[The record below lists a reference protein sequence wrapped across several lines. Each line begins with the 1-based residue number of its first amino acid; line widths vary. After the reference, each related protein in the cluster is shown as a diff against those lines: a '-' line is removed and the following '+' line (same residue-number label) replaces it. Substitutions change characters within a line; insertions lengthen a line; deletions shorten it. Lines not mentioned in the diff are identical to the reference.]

1 MSPYGSDLPHRP
13 KGLGGTP
20 MPRRPMRR
28 KLLQALTAGVVLATA
43 TGCSYTWKDF
53 PRLGMPT
60 PVTEEAP
67 RILSLWQ
74 GSWAA
79 ALITGVLVWG
89 LIMWSV
95 IFHRRSRTKI
105 EVPPQTRYNMPIEAL
120 YTVVPLIIVSVL
132 FYFTARDESKLL
144 ALSAKPAHTINV
156 VGFQW
161 SWVFNY
167 VENVDGDVST
177 PKPRLLPVPE
187 GAEGEAAKPRTTQVP
202 KELASI
208 PDRFLKDFPAGAE
221 GVYTK
226 GVPGDRNPDK
236 GWPGPTLYLPKGE
249 KVRFILS
256 SNDTIHSFWV
266 VPFLFKQDVIPGHT
280 NVFEVTP
287 TQEGTFMGKCAELC
301 GVDHSRMLFNV
312 KVVSPEKYRA
322 HLKELAEKGQTG
334 YLPAGIK
341 QTDPARNAE
350 TNKL

>member
-1 MSPYGSDLPHRP
+1 MSPYGSDRS
-13 KGLGGTP
+13 
-20 MPRRPMRR
+20 PRRPMRR

-79 ALITGVLVWG
+79 ALLTGILVWG

-105 EVPPQTRYNMPIEAL
+105 EVPAQTRYNMPIEAL

-144 ALSAKPAHTINV
+144 SLSAKPAHTINV

-161 SWVFNY
+161 SWGFNY
-167 VENVDGDVST
+167 VENVDGDAAT
-177 PKPRLLPVPE
+177 PK
-187 GAEGEAAKPRTTQVP
+187 AGEVP
-202 KELASI
+202 KEIATI
-208 PDRFLKDFPAGAE
+208 PDRFTKDFPAGAE
-221 GVYTK
+221 GVYEK
-226 GVPGDRNPDK
+226 GVPGDRNPDTNN
-236 GWPGPTLYLPKGE
+236 PGPTLYLPKGE

-256 SNDTIHSFWV
+256 SNDVIHSFWV

-334 YLPAGIK
+334 FLPAGIK

-350 TNKL
+350 LNKL

>member
-1 MSPYGSDLPHRP
+1 
-13 KGLGGTP
+13 
-20 MPRRPMRR
+20 MRR
-28 KLLQALTAGVVLATA
+28 KLLQALTAGAVLATA
-43 TGCSYTWKDF
+43 TGCSYNWQDF
-53 PRLGMPT
+53 PRLGMPY

-79 ALITGVLVWG
+79 ALITGILVWG
-89 LIMWSV
+89 LIIWSV
-95 IFHRRSRTKI
+95 IFHRRSRTKV

-144 ALSAKPAHTINV
+144 ALTPKPAHTINV

-161 SWVFNY
+161 SWGFNY
-167 VENVDGDVST
+167 VENVDGDAAT
-177 PKPRLLPVPE
+177 PK
-187 GAEGEAAKPRTTQVP
+187 AGEVP
-202 KELASI
+202 KELANI
-208 PDRFLKDFPAGAE
+208 PDRFTKEFPAGAE
-221 GVYTK
+221 GVYEK
-226 GVPGDRNPDK
+226 GVPGDRNLET
-236 GWPGPTLYLPKGE
+236 GNPGPTLWLPKGE

-256 SNDTIHSFWV
+256 SNDVIHSFWV

-280 NVFEVTP
+280 NVFEVVP
-287 TQEGTFMGKCAELC
+287 SQEGTFMGKCAELC

-312 KVVSPEKYRA
+312 KVVSPEAYRA

-334 YLPAGIK
+334 FLPAGIK

>member
-1 MSPYGSDLPHRP
+1 MSPYGSDRS
-13 KGLGGTP
+13 
-20 MPRRPMRR
+20 PRRPMRR
-28 KLLQALTAGVVLATA
+28 KLLQALTAGAVLATA
-43 TGCSYTWKDF
+43 TGCSYNWQDF
-53 PRLGMPT
+53 PRLGMPY

-79 ALITGVLVWG
+79 ALITGILVWG
-89 LIMWSV
+89 LIIWSI
-95 IFHRRSRTKI
+95 IFHRRSRTKV

-144 ALSAKPAHTINV
+144 ALSKPAHTINV

-161 SWVFNY
+161 SWGFNY
-167 VENVDGDVST
+167 VENVDGDGAT
-177 PKPRLLPVPE
+177 PK
-187 GAEGEAAKPRTTQVP
+187 AGEVP
-202 KELASI
+202 KELANI
-208 PDRFLKDFPAGAE
+208 PDRFTKDFPLGAE
-221 GVYTK
+221 GVYEK
-226 GVPGDRNPDK
+226 GVPGDRNPQT
-236 GWPGPTLYLPKGE
+236 GNPGPTLWLPKGE
-249 KVRFILS
+249 KVRFVLS
-256 SNDTIHSFWV
+256 SNDVIHSFWV

-280 NVFEVTP
+280 NVFEVIP
-287 TQEGTFMGKCAELC
+287 SQEGVFMGKCAELC

-312 KVVSPEKYRA
+312 KVVSPEEYRA

-334 YLPAGIK
+334 FLPAGIK

>member
-1 MSPYGSDLPHRP
+1 MSPYGSDRS
-13 KGLGGTP
+13 
-20 MPRRPMRR
+20 PRRPMRR
-28 KLLQALTAGVVLATA
+28 KLLQALTAGAVLATA
-43 TGCSYTWKDF
+43 TGCSYNWQDF
-53 PRLGMPT
+53 PRLGMPY

-79 ALITGVLVWG
+79 ALITGILVWG
-89 LIMWSV
+89 LIIWSV
-95 IFHRRSRTKI
+95 IFHRRSRTKV

-144 ALSAKPAHTINV
+144 ALTPKPAHTINV
-156 VGFQW
+156 IGYQW
-161 SWVFNY
+161 SWGFNY
-167 VENVDGDVST
+167 IENVDGDAAT
-177 PKPRLLPVPE
+177 PK
-187 GAEGEAAKPRTTQVP
+187 AGEVP

-208 PDRFLKDFPAGAE
+208 PDRFTKDFPAGAE
-221 GVYTK
+221 GVYTQ
-226 GVPGDRNPDK
+226 GVPGERNPDTNN
-236 GWPGPTLYLPKGE
+236 PGPTLYLPKGE

-256 SNDTIHSFWV
+256 SNDVIHSFWV

-287 TQEGTFMGKCAELC
+287 SQEGTFVGKCAELC

-312 KVVSPEKYRA
+312 KVVSPEEYRA

-334 YLPAGIK
+334 FLPAGIK

-350 TNKL
+350 VNKL